1 MQRRQFIAGIATGV
15 PLGLAGC
22 LGAPN
27 TGGDTT
33 ATETAATTDAGTL
46 AVGDAVDLADGGSL
60 SVVDVGAAA
69 FVATRGEG
77 DDQVHSE
84 ADGRYVTVKFAPD
97 GIDDYQSFVAEN
109 VTLAL
114 NGDHEFGD
122 PLFPIG
128 GGPARFD
135 AAFAVP
141 TDVTPYGATVELD
154 TGETAATWELDAR
167 DIEAITQT
175 VDYEVTGLSA
185 PESVAPGASFTA
197 ELEVVN
203 DGDALTFR
211 GVVEGTAGAPSRF
224 AREVA
229 AGTTETLTFDAT
241 APAADGET
249 FDVTI
254 DYGHDDATATVAYE

>member
-1 MQRRQFIAGIATGV
+1 MQRRQFIAGIAAGA

-22 LGAPN
+22 LGAPS
-27 TGGDTT
+27 TSDDAAATDT
-33 ATETAATTDAGTL
+33 TTDAGTL
-46 AVGDAVDLADGGSL
+46 SVGDAADLADGGSL
-60 SVVDVGAAA
+60 SVADVGAAA

-97 GIDDYQSFVAEN
+97 GIDDYRSFVSEH
-109 VTLAL
+109 VTLTL

-128 GGPARFD
+128 GGPSRFD

-141 TDVTPYGATVELD
+141 SDVTPYGATVELD
-154 TGETAATWELDAR
+154 AEETTATWELDAR
-167 DIEAITQT
+167 DIEAITQS
-175 VDYEVTGLSA
+175 VDYEVTGLTA
-185 PESVAPGASFTA
+185 PDSVAPGASFTA

-203 DGDALTFR
+203 DGDAVTFR

-224 AREVA
+224 ARDVA
-229 AGTTETLTFDAT
+229 AGATETLTFDVT
-241 APAADGET
+241 APPADGET
-249 FDVTI
+249 FDVAI
-254 DYGHDDATATVAYE
+254 DYGHADAAATVAYE